1 LTDAASGAPRE
12 IACIARA
19 AGDRLRAR
27 IRVPGSKSLTN
38 RHLVIAA
45 LADGESR
52 LSGALRSDD
61 CDRLVDALRAMG
73 AEFAWDAADPTVLRV
88 RGVAGRPR
96 AAARVDLGDGGTPTR
111 FMLAVAALAS
121 GRTEI
126 DGSARMRERPIDE
139 GVDLLRAIGARAEF
153 PRMPRALPVVIEGPR
168 EGELLDGGGIEVG
181 RTASSQFISALM
193 LIAPW
198 TARGIQIRFTD
209 EPTSAGYIAL
219 SLAALAA
226 HGVDAASAYGPVPI
240 HRAAP
245 GTGLRSIRIA
255 SQTVAGADIAIEPD
269 ASSAVYPAALAAI
282 MGGEVEL
289 VGCTRRS
296 LQPDSWFLDDL
307 ALRGVT
313 VEEASSVV
321 GTSVA
326 APSVAAPSV
335 FVRSEGALLAHDAD
349 YARAPDAAVMAMVL
363 AACADRASRFTG
375 LETLRVKESDRIATV
390 AAGLRALGGRVETGD
405 DWVLVHPLPDKLT
418 PATIEASADHRI
430 AMAFAV
436 LGAARGGVTIDDPAV
451 VTKSWPGF
459 WSALD
464 LLAGQVCRQNGGQ

>member
-1 LTDAASGAPRE
+1 MV
-12 IACIARA
+12 RA

-52 LSGALRSDD
+52 LSGVLRSDD
-61 CDRLVDALRAMG
+61 CDRLVVALAAMG
-73 AEFAWDAADPTVLRV
+73 AGFEWDASDATVLRV

-96 AAARVDLGDGGTPTR
+96 AAPRVDLGDGGTPTR

-153 PRMPRALPVVIEGPR
+153 PRVPRALPVVIEGPR
-168 EGELLDGGGIEVG
+168 EGESLDGGGIEVG

-198 TARGIQIRFTD
+198 TARGIQLRFTE

-245 GTGLRSIRIA
+245 GAGLRGIRIA
-255 SQTVAGADIAIEPD
+255 SQTVAGTEVAIEPD
-269 ASSAVYPAALAAI
+269 ASSAVYPAALAAM

-313 VEEASSVV
+313 VEEAPLRAGV
-321 GTSVA
+321 
-326 APSVAAPSV
+326 PSV
-335 FVRSEGALLAHDAD
+335 FVRSDGALQGHDAD

-363 AACADRASRFTG
+363 AACADRPSRFTG

-405 DWVLVHPLPDKLT
+405 DWVVVHPLPERLT

-436 LGAARGGVTIDDPAV
+436 LGAARGGVAIDDPGV
-451 VTKSWPGF
+451 VAKSWPGF
-459 WSALD
+459 WTALD

>member
-1 LTDAASGAPRE
+1 MTDRDPARAPRE
-12 IACIARA
+12 VACMVRA

-153 PRMPRALPVVIEGPR
+153 PRVPRALPVVIEGPR
-168 EGELLDGGGIEVG
+168 EGESLDGGGIEVG

-198 TARGIQIRFTD
+198 TARGIQVRFTD

-219 SLAALAA
+219 SLAALGA

-313 VEEASSVV
+313 VEEVPSGA
-321 GTSVA
+321 G
-326 APSVAAPSV
+326 PSVI
-335 FVRSEGALLAHDAD
+335 VRSDGALRAHDAD

-405 DWVLVHPLPDKLT
+405 DWVLVHPLPERLT

-451 VTKSWPGF
+451 VAKSWPGF
-459 WSALD
+459 WSTLD

>member
-1 LTDAASGAPRE
+1 M
-12 IACIARA
+12 ARA

-45 LADGESR
+45 LADGDSR
-52 LSGALRSDD
+52 LSGVLRSDD
-61 CDRLVDALRAMG
+61 CDRLVTALAAMG
-73 AEFAWDAADPTVLRV
+73 VGFEWDAADPTVLRV
-88 RGVAGRPR
+88 RGVAGRPC
-96 AAARVDLGDGGTPTR
+96 ATPRVDLGDGGTPTR

-153 PRMPRALPVVIEGPR
+153 PRVPRALPVIIEGPR
-168 EGELLDGGGIEVG
+168 EGESLDGGGIEVG
-181 RTASSQFISALM
+181 KTASSQFISALM

-198 TARGIQIRFTD
+198 TARGIQLRFTD
-209 EPTSAGYIAL
+209 EPTSASYIAL

-226 HGVDAASAYGPVPI
+226 HGVDASSAYGPVPI

-245 GTGLRSIRIA
+245 GAGLRNMRIA

-282 MGGEVEL
+282 MGGSVEL

-313 VEEASSVV
+313 VEEAPPCAGV
-321 GTSVA
+321 
-326 APSVAAPSV
+326 PSV
-335 FVRSEGALLAHDAD
+335 FVRSSGVLQANDAD
-349 YARAPDAAVMAMVL
+349 YERAPDAAVMAMVV
-363 AACADRASRFTG
+363 AACADRPSRFTG
-375 LETLRVKESDRIATV
+375 LSTLRVKESDRIATV
-390 AAGLRALGGRVETGD
+390 AAGLRALGGRVETGE
-405 DWVLVHPLPDKLT
+405 DWVIVHPLPAQFT
-418 PATIEASADHRI
+418 PATIEVAADHRI
-430 AMAFAV
+430 AMAFAI
-436 LGAARGGVTIDDPAV
+436 LGSVRGGVTIDDPGV
-451 VTKSWPGF
+451 VAKSWPGF
-459 WSALD
+459 WTELD

>member
-12 IACIARA
+12 IAVIARA
-19 AGDRLRAR
+19 EGDRLRAR

-52 LSGALRSDD
+52 LSGVLRSDD
-61 CDRLVDALRAMG
+61 CDRLVAALAAMG
-73 AEFAWDAADPTVLRV
+73 AGFAWDAVDPTVLRV

-96 AAARVDLGDGGTPTR
+96 AAPRVDLGDGGTPTR

-126 DGSARMRERPIDE
+126 DGSARMRERPVDE

-153 PRMPRALPVVIEGPR
+153 PRVPRALPVVIEGPR
-168 EGELLDGGGIEVG
+168 EGESLDGGGIEIG
-181 RTASSQFISALM
+181 KTASSQFISALM

-198 TARGIQIRFTD
+198 TARGIQLRFTE
-209 EPTSAGYIAL
+209 EPTSASYIAL

-226 HGVDAASAYGPVPI
+226 HRIEASTAYGSVPV
-240 HRAAP
+240 HLASP
-245 GTGLRSIRIA
+245 GSGLRAIRVA
-255 SQTVAGADIAIEPD
+255 SQHVAGAEIAIEPD
-269 ASSAVYPAALAAI
+269 LSSAVYPAALAAI

-307 ALRGVT
+307 DMRGVS
-313 VEEASSVV
+313 VEEAATKD
-321 GTSVA
+321 G
-326 APSVAAPSV
+326 APSVI
-335 FVRSEGALLAHDAD
+335 VRATGALRAHDAD

-363 AACADRASRFTG
+363 SACADRPSRITG
-375 LETLRVKESDRIATV
+375 LGTLRVKESDRIATV

-405 DWVLVHPLPDKLT
+405 DWVVVHPLPAQLT
-418 PATIEASADHRI
+418 PATIEVAQDHRI
-430 AMAFAV
+430 AMAFAI
-436 LGAARGGVTIDDPAV
+436 LGSVRAGVTIDDPSV
-451 VTKSWPGF
+451 VAKSWPGF

-464 LLAGQVCRQNGGQ
+464 LLAGQVCRQNGPR

>member
-1 LTDAASGAPRE
+1 MTDAASGAPRQ
-12 IACIARA
+12 IAVMVRA

-52 LSGALRSDD
+52 LAGVLRSDD
-61 CDRLVDALRAMG
+61 CDRLVTALAAMG
-73 AEFAWDAADPTVLRV
+73 AGFEWDAADPTVLRV

-96 AAARVDLGDGGTPTR
+96 AAPRVDLGDGGTPTR

-126 DGSARMRERPIDE
+126 DGSARMRERPVDE

-153 PRMPRALPVVIEGPR
+153 PRVPRALPVVIEGPR
-168 EGELLDGGGIEVG
+168 EGESLDGGGIEIG
-181 RTASSQFISALM
+181 KTASSQFISALM

-198 TARGIQIRFTD
+198 TARGIQLRFTE
-209 EPTSAGYIAL
+209 EPTSASYIAL

-226 HGVDAASAYGPVPI
+226 HRIEASTAYGSVPV
-240 HRAAP
+240 HLASP
-245 GTGLRSIRIA
+245 GSGLRAIRVA
-255 SQTVAGADIAIEPD
+255 SQHVAGAEIAIEPD
-269 ASSAVYPAALAAI
+269 LSSAVYPAALAAI

-307 ALRGVT
+307 DMRGVS
-313 VEEASSVV
+313 VEEAVV
-321 GTSVA
+321 ADGGT
-326 APSVAAPSV
+326 PSV
-335 FVRSEGALLAHDAD
+335 FVRSTGALRGHDAD
-349 YARAPDAAVMAMVL
+349 YARAPDAAVMAMVV
-363 AACADRASRFTG
+363 AACADAPSRLTG
-375 LETLRVKESDRIATV
+375 LGTLRVKESDRIATV

-405 DWVLVHPLPDKLT
+405 DWVVVHPLPERLT
-418 PATIEASADHRI
+418 PATIAVAQDHRI

-436 LGAARGGVTIDDPAV
+436 LGSVRAGVSIDDPSV
-451 VTKSWPGF
+451 VAKSWPGF
-459 WSALD
+459 WAALD
-464 LLAGQVCRQNGGQ
+464 LLAGQVCRQNGSR

>member
-1 LTDAASGAPRE
+1 MV
-12 IACIARA
+12 RA

-73 AEFAWDAADPTVLRV
+73 ADFAWDAADPTVLRV

-139 GVDLLRAIGARAEF
+139 GVDLLRAIGARAGF

-168 EGELLDGGGIEVG
+168 EGESLDGGGIEVG

-313 VEEASSVV
+313 VEEVPALA
-321 GTSVA
+321 G
-326 APSVAAPSV
+326 PSVI
-335 FVRSEGALLAHDAD
+335 VRSDGSLRAHDAD

-451 VTKSWPGF
+451 VAKSWPGF

-464 LLAGQVCRQNGGQ
+464 LLAGQVCRQNGGS

>member
-1 LTDAASGAPRE
+1 MV
-12 IACIARA
+12 RA

-73 AEFAWDAADPTVLRV
+73 AEFAWDAAGPTVLRV

-153 PRMPRALPVVIEGPR
+153 PRVPRALPVVIEGPR
-168 EGELLDGGGIEVG
+168 EGESLDGGGIEVG

-198 TARGIQIRFTD
+198 TARGIQVRFTD

-313 VEEASSVV
+313 VEEVPAR
-321 GTSVA
+321 GG
-326 APSVAAPSV
+326 PSVI
-335 FVRSEGALLAHDAD
+335 VRSDGALRAHDAD

-405 DWVLVHPLPDKLT
+405 DWVLVHPLPERLT

-451 VTKSWPGF
+451 VAKSWPGF